1 MDAISV
7 VVTMDCEP
15 TLETTHPTATGPRDF
30 AQSERAITGYFEI
43 AQSYGFPITYFVHPE
58 TIIAQADLFKDL
70 KAKGCCIG
78 LHMHPW
84 KYSQWRYDSK
94 RFLGHYGDLTYD
106 DQIAI
111 LAESIAL
118 FQSAMGERPTMFRPG
133 TFSANDMT
141 YAALVALG
149 FRGGSVSAPGRVF
162 TEMRSIWT
170 DAELDPHRPHPAFR
184 QAKGTLE
191 FGNMPLSADVTA
203 LLNESAGR
211 QRHAD
216 FRPDVDW
223 PGEFGISYRTIAE
236 NTLRQ
241 VTERAPAV
249 PVLNTISHNHYEY
262 SDASAPP
269 CQRYKVMLDELSGA
283 CERAGVKAV
292 GATLDNIV
300 ERVLEQP
307 SATESF
313 QFR

>member
-1 MDAISV
+1 MDEISV

-15 TLETTHPTATGPRDF
+15 TLATTHPTATGPKNF
-30 AQSERAITGYFEI
+30 AQSERAITGYYEI
-43 AQSYGFPITYFVHPE
+43 AQSYGFPVTYFVHPE

-84 KYSQWRYDSK
+84 KYSQWRYDGK
-94 RFLGHYGDLTYD
+94 RFLGHYGDLGYD

-111 LAESIAL
+111 LSESIAL
-118 FQSAMGERPTMFRPG
+118 FQSAMGERPTLFRPG

-141 YAALVALG
+141 FSALVALG

-162 TEMRSIWT
+162 TEIRSSWT
-170 DAELDPHRPHPAFR
+170 DAVLDPHRPHPAFR
-184 QAKGTLE
+184 QIRGTLE
-191 FGNMPLSADVTA
+191 FGNMPLSADVSQ
-203 LLNESAGR
+203 LLTEQAGR

-223 PGEFGISYRTIAE
+223 PGKFGISYRTIAE
-236 NTLRQ
+236 NILEQ
-241 VTERAPAV
+241 VAVRKPAI

-262 SDASAPP
+262 GDPSAAP
-269 CQRYKVMLDELSGA
+269 CQRYKVMLDELAGA
-283 CERAGVKAV
+283 CSRAGVTTRGTTV
-292 GATLDNIV
+292 EEIV
-300 ERVLEQP
+300 DRVLTLPVEQE
-307 SATESF
+307 AF